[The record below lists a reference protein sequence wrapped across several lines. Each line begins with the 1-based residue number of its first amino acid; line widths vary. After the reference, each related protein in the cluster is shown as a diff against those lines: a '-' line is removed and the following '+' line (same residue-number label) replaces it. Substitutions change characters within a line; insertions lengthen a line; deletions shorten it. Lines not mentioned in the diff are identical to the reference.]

1 MVLQKKK
8 PNFII
13 IGSCAGGTSFLSSI
27 LSKHKEI
34 YLPKIQRPEP
44 NFFHYTHKYKKGISY
59 YLEEWFSN
67 VKNEKAIGER
77 SSLLLTSKY
86 APKRIFKHFP
96 KIKIIATLRN
106 PIERAW
112 ANYRFTCLEGLETDK
127 FLNSLKKKHKYK
139 DKFWS
144 EVAPNNYIERS
155 LYAGS
160 IKEFVRLFGKKKIL
174 LIKSEDLNL
183 HTTRELN
190 KICEFL
196 NVSKNFKF
204 PRTPSFTSPNV
215 KNLKVQKKL
224 RKKYSEK
231 FYKIIEQ
238 IRQNKLKSRKF
249 NDVKKNIT
257 FNKESMDNNS
267 RIFLNKILFR
277 DIKKLIKYIN
287 FETEDWI

>member
-1 MVLQKKK
+1 M
-8 PNFII
+8 
-13 IGSCAGGTSFLSSI
+13 
-27 LSKHKEI
+27 
-34 YLPKIQRPEP
+34 
-44 NFFHYTHKYKKGISY
+44 
-59 YLEEWFSN
+59 
-67 VKNEKAIGER
+67 
-77 SSLLLTSKY
+77 
-86 APKRIFKHFP
+86 
-96 KIKIIATLRN
+96 
-106 PIERAW
+106 
-112 ANYRFTCLEGLETDK
+112 
-127 FLNSLKKKHKYK
+127 
-139 DKFWS
+139 
-144 EVAPNNYIERS
+144 
-155 LYAGS
+155 
-160 IKEFVRLFGKKKIL
+160 FGKKKIL